1 MIEYI
6 VIIIFL
12 LSVLSKGNCDR
23 KAFKEGGVES
33 SNGKGWLMKVP
44 FSFLLGK
51 WHRWDAVRVLSLCTV
66 IALYFDNL
74 YLVIPLYIVH
84 GIIFEIL
91 CGVEK

>member
-1 MIEYI
+1 MFYI
-6 VIIIFL
+6 IIIFL

-51 WHRWDAVRVLSLCTV
+51 WHRWDAVRVMSLC
-66 IALYFDNL
+66 IALTLCLNL
-74 YLVIPLYIVH
+74 PIFWALVLYIVH

-91 CGVEK
+91 YGIEK